1 MNPFDWYGPAFLAF
15 YLVSGILLIK
25 FLYGFMRGFKGTPT
39 QIGVLRKH
47 LKNPYFYAALRDG
60 RSGVIEL
67 AVFSLLDR
75 RLLLRQEN
83 SFLLQAVW
91 PHPAELCAL
100 EKTILS
106 NADNAVNLKTLQ
118 TNPQVIRETK
128 PYLKAVSDFKLRLS
142 PTALALRFVALL
154 GGYALLIGVTWT
166 KIELAYD
173 RGHHNVFFLMLL
185 TIFFCY
191 ALAPAFFRRGTVLG
205 RQFQFEQQ
213 TLMNGMNGVTWRKTE
228 PGTGSDD
235 ALWIV
240 AIFGA
245 ICLPKAYAESKHL
258 LAYPAGMPTIN
269 DGGSSGFSCGSS
281 DSGGSSDGGSSGGGG
296 CGGCGGGG
304 CGG

>member
-100 EKTILS
+100 EKAILS
-106 NADNAVNLKTLQ
+106 NAANPVNLKTLQ
-118 TNPQVIRETK
+118 TNPQVVVETK
-128 PYLKAVSDFKLRLS
+128 PYLKAVCDFKLRLS

-154 GGYALLIGVTWT
+154 GGYALLLSVAWT

-173 RGHHNVFFLMLL
+173 RGQHNVFFLMLL
-185 TIFFCY
+185 TIFFCI
-191 ALAPAFFRRGTVLG
+191 ALVPAFFRRGTALG
-205 RQFQFEQQ
+205 RQFQTEQQ
-213 TLMNGMNGVTWRKTE
+213 TLMKGLSWRKPV

-235 ALWIV
+235 ALWVV

-245 ICLPKAYAESKHL
+245 SGLSDAFAESKHL

-269 DGGSSGFSCGSS
+269 DGGSTGFSCGSS
-281 DSGGSSDGGSSGGGG
+281 DSGSSSDGGSSGCGGGG